1 MKVCHMSLNFGREQL
16 SIPGPSVMPERVMA
30 AMHRPSPNI
39 YEGELI
45 ELTHSLFPDLK
56 TVAQTKHSAAI
67 YIANGHGAWEAAIS
81 NTCSKGD
88 TILVLVTGRFGE
100 GWGEMATEMGV
111 QTKILNFGNETDA
124 DPDAVTQALK
134 DDTDHK
140 IKAVFTVQTDTASSV
155 QNDIPALRKAID
167 AANHPALFFVDCIA
181 SLGCDR
187 FEMDAWGV
195 DVMVTGCQK
204 GLMTPAG
211 MSLVFFNDKAEA
223 AHATAGL
230 KTPYWD
236 WHPRANPDVY
246 YQHFCG
252 TAPTHHLYGL
262 REALNILVH
271 EEGIKAAWARHLT
284 MSRAVWA
291 AVEAWGCLELNIK
304 DPAKRSQA
312 VTTVLSKNDECGQL
326 RDWCEHQAGLTL
338 GIGLGLAEP
347 GKSSWNNVMRIGHMG
362 HLNPVML
369 LGALGT
375 IDAGLKALKI
385 PHGSGAL
392 DAASAEIAK
401 HFL

>member
-1 MKVCHMSLNFGREQL
+1 MSLNFGREQL
-16 SIPGPSVMPERVMA
+16 SIPGPSVMPDRVLA

-39 YEGELI
+39 YEGDLI
-45 ELTHSLFPDLK
+45 KLTHSLFPDLK

-81 NTCSKGD
+81 NTCSRGD
-88 TILVLVTGRFGE
+88 TILVLVTGRFGA
-100 GWGEMATEMGV
+100 GWAEMASELGV
-111 QTKILNFGNETDA
+111 QTRILNFGMDVDA
-124 DPDAVTQALK
+124 DPAVVTQALK
-134 DDTDHK
+134 EDVDHV

-155 QNDIPALRKAID
+155 KNDINALRKAID
-167 AANHPALFFVDCIA
+167 EAKHPALFFVDCIA
-181 SLGCDR
+181 SLGCDK

-211 MSLVFFNDKAEA
+211 MSFVFFNDKS
-223 AHATAGL
+223 HVRHRIPNL

-236 WHPRANPDVY
+236 WEPRANPEVF

-271 EEGIKAAWARHLT
+271 EEGIEAAWARHMT

-291 AVEAWGCLELNIK
+291 AVEAWGCLAMNIK
-304 DPAKRSQA
+304 EPSKRSQA
-312 VTTVLSKNDECGQL
+312 VTTVLSKNDECGRL
-326 RDWCEHQAGLTL
+326 RHWCEHKAGLTL

-347 GKSSWNNVMRIGHMG
+347 GQKSWDNVMRIGHMG
-362 HLNPVML
+362 HMNPVML
-369 LGALGT
+369 MGALGT
-375 IDAGLKALKI
+375 IDAGLKAMRI
-385 PHGSGAL
+385 PHGPDAL
-392 DAASAEIAK
+392 NAASSEIAK
-401 HFL
+401 HFF

>member
-1 MKVCHMSLNFGREQL
+1 MSLNFGREQL
-16 SIPGPSVMPERVMA
+16 SIPGPSVMPDRVLA

-39 YEGELI
+39 YEGDLI
-45 ELTHSLFPDLK
+45 KLTHSLFPDLK

-81 NTCSKGD
+81 NTCSRGD
-88 TILVLVTGRFGE
+88 TILVLVTGRFGA
-100 GWGEMATEMGV
+100 GWAEMASELGV
-111 QTKILNFGNETDA
+111 QTRILNFGMDADA
-124 DPDAVTQALK
+124 DPAVVTQTLK
-134 DDTDHK
+134 EDVDHV

-155 QNDIPALRKAID
+155 KNDIKALRKAID
-167 AANHPALFFVDCIA
+167 EANHPALFFVDCIA
-181 SLGCDR
+181 SLGCDK

-211 MSLVFFNDKAEA
+211 MSFVFFNDKSHVTHQRAN
-223 AHATAGL
+223 L

-236 WHPRANPDVY
+236 WEPRANPEAF

-271 EEGIKAAWARHLT
+271 EEGIEAAWARHMT

-291 AVEAWGCLELNIK
+291 AIEAWGCLVVNIK
-304 DPAKRSQA
+304 EPSKRSQA
-312 VTTVLSKNDECGQL
+312 VTTVLSKNDECGRL
-326 RDWCEHQAGLTL
+326 RHWCEHKAGLTL

-347 GKSSWNNVMRIGHMG
+347 GQKSWDNVMRIGHMG
-362 HLNPVML
+362 HMNPVML
-369 LGALGT
+369 MGALGT
-375 IDAGLKALKI
+375 IDAGLKAMRI
-385 PHGSGAL
+385 PHGPDAL
-392 DAASAEIAK
+392 NAASSEIAK
-401 HFL
+401 HFF

>member
-1 MKVCHMSLNFGREQL
+1 MSLNFGREQL
-16 SIPGPSVMPERVMA
+16 SIPGPSVMPDRVLA

-39 YEGELI
+39 YEGDLI
-45 ELTHSLFPDLK
+45 KLTHSLFPDLK

-81 NTCSKGD
+81 NTCSRGD
-88 TILVLVTGRFGE
+88 TILVLVTGRFGA
-100 GWGEMATEMGV
+100 GWAEMASELGV
-111 QTKILNFGNETDA
+111 QTRILDFGMDADA
-124 DPDAVTQALK
+124 DPAVVTQTLK
-134 DDTDHK
+134 EDVDHV

-155 QNDIPALRKAID
+155 KNDIKALRKAID
-167 AANHPALFFVDCIA
+167 EANHPALFFVDCIA
-181 SLGCDR
+181 SLGCDK

-211 MSLVFFNDKAEA
+211 MSFVFFNDKSHLMHRRAN
-223 AHATAGL
+223 L

-236 WHPRANPDVY
+236 WEPRANPEVF

-271 EEGIKAAWARHLT
+271 EEGIEAAWARHMT

-291 AVEAWGCLELNIK
+291 AVEAWGCLAVNIK
-304 DPAKRSQA
+304 EPSKRSQA
-312 VTTVLSKNDECGQL
+312 VTTVLSKNDECGRL
-326 RDWCEHQAGLTL
+326 RHWCEHKAGLTL

-347 GKSSWNNVMRIGHMG
+347 GQKSWDNVMRIGHMG
-362 HLNPVML
+362 HMNPVML
-369 LGALGT
+369 MGALGT
-375 IDAGLKALKI
+375 IDAGLKAMRI
-385 PHGSGAL
+385 PHGPDAL
-392 DAASAEIAK
+392 NAASSEIAK
-401 HFL
+401 HFF

>member
-1 MKVCHMSLNFGREQL
+1 MSLNFGREQL
-16 SIPGPSVMPERVMA
+16 SIPGPSVMPDRVLA

-39 YEGELI
+39 YEGDLI
-45 ELTHSLFPDLK
+45 KLTHSLFPDLK

-81 NTCSKGD
+81 NTCSRGD
-88 TILVLVTGRFGE
+88 TILVLVTGRFGA
-100 GWGEMATEMGV
+100 GWAEMASELGV
-111 QTKILNFGNETDA
+111 QTRILDFGMDADA
-124 DPDAVTQALK
+124 DPAVATQTLK
-134 DDTDHK
+134 EDVDHV

-155 QNDIPALRKAID
+155 KNDLKALRKAID
-167 AANHPALFFVDCIA
+167 EANHPALFFVDCIA
-181 SLGCDR
+181 SLGCDK

-211 MSLVFFNDKAEA
+211 MSFVFFNDKSHVMHQRAN
-223 AHATAGL
+223 L

-236 WHPRANPDVY
+236 WEPRANPEVF

-271 EEGIKAAWARHLT
+271 EEGIEAAWARHMT

-291 AVEAWGCLELNIK
+291 AVEAWGCLAMNIK
-304 DPAKRSQA
+304 EPSKRSQA
-312 VTTVLSKNDECGQL
+312 VTTVLSKNDECGRL
-326 RDWCEHQAGLTL
+326 RHWCEHKAGLTL

-347 GKSSWNNVMRIGHMG
+347 GQKSWDNVMRIGHMG
-362 HLNPVML
+362 HMNPVML
-369 LGALGT
+369 MGALGT
-375 IDAGLKALKI
+375 IDAGLKAMRI
-385 PHGSGAL
+385 PHGPDAL
-392 DAASAEIAK
+392 NAASSEIAK
-401 HFL
+401 HFF

>member
-1 MKVCHMSLNFGREQL
+1 MSLNFGREQL
-16 SIPGPSVMPERVMA
+16 SIPGPSVMPDRVLA

-39 YEGELI
+39 YEGDLI
-45 ELTHSLFPDLK
+45 KLTHSLFPDLK

-81 NTCSKGD
+81 NTCSRGD
-88 TILVLVTGRFGE
+88 TILVLVTGRFGA
-100 GWGEMATEMGV
+100 GWAEMASELGV
-111 QTKILNFGNETDA
+111 QTRILDFGMDA
-124 DPDAVTQALK
+124 DAESAVVTQTLK
-134 DDTDHK
+134 EDVDHV

-155 QNDIPALRKAID
+155 KNDIKALRKAID
-167 AANHPALFFVDCIA
+167 EANHPALFFVDCIA
-181 SLGCDR
+181 SLGCDK

-211 MSLVFFNDKAEA
+211 MSFVFFNDKSHVIHQRAN
-223 AHATAGL
+223 L

-236 WHPRANPDVY
+236 WEPRANPEVF

-271 EEGIKAAWARHLT
+271 EEGIEAAWARHMT

-291 AVEAWGCLELNIK
+291 AVEAWGCLAVNIK
-304 DPAKRSQA
+304 EPSKRSQA
-312 VTTVLSKNDECGQL
+312 VTTVLSKNDECGRL
-326 RDWCEHQAGLTL
+326 RHWCEHKAGLTL

-347 GKSSWNNVMRIGHMG
+347 GQKSWDNVMRIGHMG
-362 HLNPVML
+362 HMNPVML
-369 LGALGT
+369 MGALGT
-375 IDAGLKALKI
+375 IDAGLKAMRI
-385 PHGSGAL
+385 PHGPDAL
-392 DAASAEIAK
+392 NAASSEIAK
-401 HFL
+401 HFF

>member
-1 MKVCHMSLNFGREQL
+1 MSLNFGREQL
-16 SIPGPSVMPERVMA
+16 SIPGPSVMPDRVLA

-39 YEGELI
+39 YEGDLI
-45 ELTHSLFPDLK
+45 KLTHSLFPDLK

-81 NTCSKGD
+81 NTCSRGD
-88 TILVLVTGRFGE
+88 TILVLVTGRFGA
-100 GWGEMATEMGV
+100 GWAEMASELGV
-111 QTKILNFGNETDA
+111 QTRILDFGMDADA
-124 DPDAVTQALK
+124 DPAVVTQTLK
-134 DDTDHK
+134 EDVDHV

-155 QNDIPALRKAID
+155 KNDIKALRKAID
-167 AANHPALFFVDCIA
+167 EANHPALFFVDCIA
-181 SLGCDR
+181 SLGCDK

-211 MSLVFFNDKAEA
+211 MSFVFFNDKSHVIHQRAN
-223 AHATAGL
+223 L

-236 WHPRANPDVY
+236 WEPRANPEVF

-271 EEGIKAAWARHLT
+271 EEGIEAAWVRHMT

-291 AVEAWGCLELNIK
+291 AVEAWGCLAVNIK
-304 DPAKRSQA
+304 EPSKRSQA
-312 VTTVLSKNDECGQL
+312 VTTVLSKNDECGRL
-326 RDWCEHQAGLTL
+326 RHWCEHKAGLTL

-347 GKSSWNNVMRIGHMG
+347 GQKSWDNVMRIGHMG
-362 HLNPVML
+362 HMNPVML
-369 LGALGT
+369 MGALGT
-375 IDAGLKALKI
+375 IDAGLKAMRI
-385 PHGSGAL
+385 PHGPDAL
-392 DAASAEIAK
+392 NAASSEIAK
-401 HFL
+401 HFF

>member
-1 MKVCHMSLNFGREQL
+1 MSLNFGREQL
-16 SIPGPSVMPERVMA
+16 SIPGPSVMPDRVLA

-39 YEGELI
+39 YEGDLI
-45 ELTHSLFPDLK
+45 DLTASLFPDLK
-56 TVAQTKHSAAI
+56 TVAQTKHFATI
-67 YIANGHGAWEAAIS
+67 YISNGHGAWEAAIS

-88 TILVLVTGRFGE
+88 TILVLVTGRFGQ
-100 GWGEMATEMGV
+100 GWADMATQLGV
-111 QTKILNFGNETDA
+111 NTKILDFGDSADA
-124 DPDAVTQALK
+124 DPAAVTKALQ
-134 DDTDHK
+134 DDTDHT

-155 QNDIPALRKAID
+155 QNDIPALRAAID

-211 MSLVFFNDKAEA
+211 MSFVFFNDKADA
-223 AHATAGL
+223 AHKNAGL

-236 WHPRANPDVY
+236 WHPRANPEAY

-271 EEGIKAAWARHLT
+271 EEGIEAAWARHQT

-291 AVEAWGCLELNIK
+291 AVETWGCLELNIK

-312 VTTVLSKNDECGQL
+312 VTTVLSKNDECGKL

-338 GIGLGLAEP
+338 GIGLGLAVQGE
-347 GKSSWNNVMRIGHMG
+347 KSWNNVMRIGHMG

-369 LGALGT
+369 MGALGT
-375 IDAGLKALKI
+375 IDAGLKAMKI

-401 HFL
+401 HFTES

>member
-1 MKVCHMSLNFGREQL
+1 MSLNFGREQL
-16 SIPGPSVMPERVMA
+16 SIPGPSVMPDRVLA

-39 YEGELI
+39 YEGDLI
-45 ELTHSLFPDLK
+45 KLTHSLFPDLK

-81 NTCSKGD
+81 NTCSRGD
-88 TILVLVTGRFGE
+88 TILVLVTGRFGA
-100 GWGEMATEMGV
+100 GWAEMASELGV
-111 QTKILNFGNETDA
+111 QTRILDFGMDADA
-124 DPDAVTQALK
+124 DPAVVTQTLK
-134 DDTDHK
+134 EDVDHV

-155 QNDIPALRKAID
+155 KNDIKALRKAID
-167 AANHPALFFVDCIA
+167 EANHPALFFVDCIA
-181 SLGCDR
+181 SLGCDK

-211 MSLVFFNDKAEA
+211 MSFVFFNDKSHVMHQRAN
-223 AHATAGL
+223 L

-236 WHPRANPDVY
+236 WEPRANPEVF

-271 EEGIKAAWARHLT
+271 EEGIEAAWMRHMT

-291 AVEAWGCLELNIK
+291 AVEAWGCLAVNIK
-304 DPAKRSQA
+304 EPSKRSQA
-312 VTTVLSKNDECGQL
+312 VTTVLSKNDECGRL
-326 RDWCEHQAGLTL
+326 RHWCEHKAGLTL

-347 GKSSWNNVMRIGHMG
+347 GQKSWDNVMRIGHMG
-362 HLNPVML
+362 HMNPVML
-369 LGALGT
+369 MGALGT
-375 IDAGLKALKI
+375 IDAGLKAMRI
-385 PHGSGAL
+385 PHGPDAL
-392 DAASAEIAK
+392 NAASSEIAK
-401 HFL
+401 HFF

>member
-1 MKVCHMSLNFGREQL
+1 MSLNFGREQL
-16 SIPGPSVMPERVMA
+16 SIPGPSVMPDRVLA

-39 YEGELI
+39 YEGDLI
-45 ELTHSLFPDLK
+45 KLTHSLFPDLK

-81 NTCSKGD
+81 NTCSRGD
-88 TILVLVTGRFGE
+88 TILVLVTGRFGA
-100 GWGEMATEMGV
+100 GWAEMASELGV
-111 QTKILNFGNETDA
+111 QTRILDFGMDADA
-124 DPDAVTQALK
+124 DPAVVTQTLK
-134 DDTDHK
+134 EDVDHV

-155 QNDIPALRKAID
+155 KNDIKALRKAID
-167 AANHPALFFVDCIA
+167 EANHPALFFVDCIA
-181 SLGCDR
+181 SLGCDK

-211 MSLVFFNDKAEA
+211 MSFVFFNDKSQVMHRRAN
-223 AHATAGL
+223 L

-236 WHPRANPDVY
+236 WEPRANPEVY

-271 EEGIKAAWARHLT
+271 EEGIEAAWARHMT

-291 AVEAWGCLELNIK
+291 AVEAWGCLAVNIK
-304 DPAKRSQA
+304 EPSKRSQA
-312 VTTVLSKNDECGQL
+312 VTTVLSKNDECGRL
-326 RDWCEHQAGLTL
+326 RHWCEHKAGLTL

-347 GKSSWNNVMRIGHMG
+347 GQKSWDNVMRIGHMG
-362 HLNPVML
+362 HMNPVML
-369 LGALGT
+369 MGALGT
-375 IDAGLKALKI
+375 IDAGLKAMRI
-385 PHGSGAL
+385 PHGPDAL
-392 DAASAEIAK
+392 NAASSEIAK
-401 HFL
+401 HFF

>member
-1 MKVCHMSLNFGREQL
+1 MSLNFGREQL
-16 SIPGPSVMPERVMA
+16 SIPGPSVMPDRVLA

-39 YEGELI
+39 YEGDLI
-45 ELTHSLFPDLK
+45 KLTHSLFPDLK

-81 NTCSKGD
+81 NTCSRGD
-88 TILVLVTGRFGE
+88 TILVLVTGRFGA
-100 GWGEMATEMGV
+100 GWAEMASELGV
-111 QTKILNFGNETDA
+111 QTRILDFGMDADA
-124 DPDAVTQALK
+124 DPAVVTQTLK
-134 DDTDHK
+134 EDVDHV

-155 QNDIPALRKAID
+155 KNDIKALRKAID
-167 AANHPALFFVDCIA
+167 EANHPALFFVDCIA
-181 SLGCDR
+181 SLGCDK

-211 MSLVFFNDKAEA
+211 MSFVFFNDKSHVMHQRAN
-223 AHATAGL
+223 L

-236 WHPRANPDVY
+236 WEPRANPEVF

-271 EEGIKAAWARHLT
+271 EEGIEAAWVRHMT

-291 AVEAWGCLELNIK
+291 AVEAWGCLAVNIK
-304 DPAKRSQA
+304 EPSKRSQA
-312 VTTVLSKNDECGQL
+312 VTTVLSKNDECGRL
-326 RDWCEHQAGLTL
+326 RHWCEHKAGLTL

-347 GKSSWNNVMRIGHMG
+347 GQKSWDNVMRIGHMG
-362 HLNPVML
+362 HMNPVML
-369 LGALGT
+369 MGALGT
-375 IDAGLKALKI
+375 IDAGLKAMRI
-385 PHGSGAL
+385 PHGPDAL
-392 DAASAEIAK
+392 NAASSEIAK
-401 HFL
+401 HFF

>member
-1 MKVCHMSLNFGREQL
+1 MSLNFGREQL
-16 SIPGPSVMPERVMA
+16 SIPGPSVMPDRVLA

-39 YEGELI
+39 YEGDLI
-45 ELTHSLFPDLK
+45 KLTHSLFPDLK

-81 NTCSKGD
+81 NTCSRGD
-88 TILVLVTGRFGE
+88 TILVLVTGRFGA
-100 GWGEMATEMGV
+100 GWAEMASELGV
-111 QTKILNFGNETDA
+111 QTRILDFGMDADA
-124 DPDAVTQALK
+124 DPAVVTQTLK
-134 DDTDHK
+134 EDVDHV

-155 QNDIPALRKAID
+155 KNDIKALRKAID
-167 AANHPALFFVDCIA
+167 EANHPALFFVDCIA
-181 SLGCDR
+181 SLGCDQ

-211 MSLVFFNDKAEA
+211 MSFVFFNDKSHVMHQRAN
-223 AHATAGL
+223 L

-236 WHPRANPDVY
+236 WDPRANPEVY

-271 EEGIKAAWARHLT
+271 EEGIEAAWARHMT

-291 AVEAWGCLELNIK
+291 AVEAWGCLAMNIK
-304 DPAKRSQA
+304 EPSKRSQA
-312 VTTVLSKNDECGQL
+312 VTTVLSKNDECGRL
-326 RDWCEHQAGLTL
+326 RHWCEHKAGLTL

-347 GKSSWNNVMRIGHMG
+347 GQKSWDNVMRIGHMG
-362 HLNPVML
+362 HMNPVML
-369 LGALGT
+369 MGALGT
-375 IDAGLKALKI
+375 IDAGLKAMRI
-385 PHGSGAL
+385 PHGPDAL
-392 DAASAEIAK
+392 NAASSEIAK
-401 HFL
+401 HFF

>member
-1 MKVCHMSLNFGREQL
+1 MSLNFGREQL
-16 SIPGPSVMPERVMA
+16 SIPGPSVMPDRVLA

-39 YEGELI
+39 YEGDLI
-45 ELTHSLFPDLK
+45 KLTHSLFPDLK

-81 NTCSKGD
+81 NTCSRGD
-88 TILVLVTGRFGE
+88 TILVLVTGRFGA
-100 GWGEMATEMGV
+100 GWAEMASELGV
-111 QTKILNFGNETDA
+111 QTRILDFGMDADA
-124 DPDAVTQALK
+124 DPAVVTQTLK
-134 DDTDHK
+134 EDVDHV

-155 QNDIPALRKAID
+155 KNDIKALRKAID
-167 AANHPALFFVDCIA
+167 EANHPALFFVDCIA
-181 SLGCDR
+181 SLGCDK

-211 MSLVFFNDKAEA
+211 MSFVFFNDKSHVMHQRAN
-223 AHATAGL
+223 L

-236 WHPRANPDVY
+236 WDPRANPEVY

-271 EEGIKAAWARHLT
+271 EEGIEAAWARHMT

-291 AVEAWGCLELNIK
+291 AVEAWGCLAMNIK
-304 DPAKRSQA
+304 EPSKRSQA
-312 VTTVLSKNDECGQL
+312 VTTVLSKNDECGRL
-326 RDWCEHQAGLTL
+326 RHWCEHKAGLTL

-347 GKSSWNNVMRIGHMG
+347 GQKSWDNVMRIGHMG
-362 HLNPVML
+362 HMNPVML
-369 LGALGT
+369 MGALGT
-375 IDAGLKALKI
+375 IDAGLKAMRI
-385 PHGSGAL
+385 PHGPDAL
-392 DAASAEIAK
+392 NAASSEIAK
-401 HFL
+401 HFF

>member
-1 MKVCHMSLNFGREQL
+1 MSLNFGREQL
-16 SIPGPSVMPERVMA
+16 SIPGPSVMPDRVLA

-39 YEGELI
+39 YEGDLI
-45 ELTHSLFPDLK
+45 KLTHSLFPDLK

-81 NTCSKGD
+81 NTCSRGD
-88 TILVLVTGRFGE
+88 TILVLVTGRFGA
-100 GWGEMATEMGV
+100 GWAEMASELGV
-111 QTKILNFGNETDA
+111 QTRILDFGMDADA
-124 DPDAVTQALK
+124 DPAVATQTLK
-134 DDTDHK
+134 EDVDHV

-155 QNDIPALRKAID
+155 KNDLKALRKAID
-167 AANHPALFFVDCIA
+167 EANHPALFFVDCIA
-181 SLGCDR
+181 SLGCDK

-211 MSLVFFNDKAEA
+211 MSFVFFNDKSHVMHRRAN
-223 AHATAGL
+223 L

-236 WHPRANPDVY
+236 WEPRANPEVF

-271 EEGIKAAWARHLT
+271 EEGIEAAWVRHMT

-291 AVEAWGCLELNIK
+291 AVEAWGCLAVNIK
-304 DPAKRSQA
+304 EPSKRSQA
-312 VTTVLSKNDECGQL
+312 VTTVLSKNDECGRL
-326 RDWCEHQAGLTL
+326 RHWCEHKAGLTL

-347 GKSSWNNVMRIGHMG
+347 GQKSWDNVMRIGHMG
-362 HLNPVML
+362 HMNPVML
-369 LGALGT
+369 MGALGT
-375 IDAGLKALKI
+375 IDAGLKAMRI
-385 PHGSGAL
+385 PHGPDAL
-392 DAASAEIAK
+392 NAASSEIAK
-401 HFL
+401 HFF

>member
-1 MKVCHMSLNFGREQL
+1 MSLNFGREQL
-16 SIPGPSVMPERVMA
+16 SIPGPSVMPDRVLA

-39 YEGELI
+39 YEGDLI
-45 ELTHSLFPDLK
+45 KLTHSLFPDLK

-81 NTCSKGD
+81 NTCSRGD
-88 TILVLVTGRFGE
+88 TILVLVTGRFGA
-100 GWGEMATEMGV
+100 GWAEMASELGV
-111 QTKILNFGNETDA
+111 QTRILDFGMDADA
-124 DPDAVTQALK
+124 DPAVVTQTLK
-134 DDTDHK
+134 EDVDHV

-155 QNDIPALRKAID
+155 KNDIKALRKAID
-167 AANHPALFFVDCIA
+167 EANHPALFFVDCIA
-181 SLGCDR
+181 SLGCDQ

-211 MSLVFFNDKAEA
+211 MSFVFFNDKSHVMHQRAN
-223 AHATAGL
+223 L

-236 WHPRANPDVY
+236 WEPRANPEVF

-271 EEGIKAAWARHLT
+271 EEGIEAAWARHTT

-291 AVEAWGCLELNIK
+291 AVEAWGCLAVNIK
-304 DPAKRSQA
+304 EPSKRSQA
-312 VTTVLSKNDECGQL
+312 VTTVLSKNDECGRL
-326 RDWCEHQAGLTL
+326 RHWCEHKAGLTL

-347 GKSSWNNVMRIGHMG
+347 GQKSWDNVMRIGHMG
-362 HLNPVML
+362 HMNPVML
-369 LGALGT
+369 MGALGT
-375 IDAGLKALKI
+375 IDAGLKAMRI
-385 PHGSGAL
+385 PHGPDAL
-392 DAASAEIAK
+392 NAASSEIAK
-401 HFL
+401 HFF

>member
-1 MKVCHMSLNFGREQL
+1 MSLNFGREQL
-16 SIPGPSVMPERVMA
+16 SIPGPSVMPDRVLA

-39 YEGELI
+39 YEGDLI
-45 ELTHSLFPDLK
+45 KLTHSLFPDLK

-81 NTCSKGD
+81 NTCSRGD
-88 TILVLVTGRFGE
+88 TILVLVTGRFGA
-100 GWGEMATEMGV
+100 GWAEMASELGV
-111 QTKILNFGNETDA
+111 QIRILDFGMDADA
-124 DPDAVTQALK
+124 DPAVVTQTLK
-134 DDTDHK
+134 EDVDHV

-155 QNDIPALRKAID
+155 KNDIKALRKAVD
-167 AANHPALFFVDCIA
+167 EANHPALFFVDCIA
-181 SLGCDR
+181 SLGCDK

-211 MSLVFFNDKAEA
+211 MSFVFFNDKSQVMHRRAN
-223 AHATAGL
+223 L

-236 WHPRANPDVY
+236 WEPRANPEVY

-271 EEGIKAAWARHLT
+271 EEGIEAAWARHMT

-291 AVEAWGCLELNIK
+291 AVEAWGCLAVNIK
-304 DPAKRSQA
+304 EPSKRSQA
-312 VTTVLSKNDECGQL
+312 VTTVLSKNDECGRL
-326 RDWCEHQAGLTL
+326 RHWCEHKAGLTL

-347 GKSSWNNVMRIGHMG
+347 GQKSWDNVMRIGHMG
-362 HLNPVML
+362 HMNPVML
-369 LGALGT
+369 MGALGT
-375 IDAGLKALKI
+375 IDAGLKAMRI
-385 PHGSGAL
+385 PHGPDAL
-392 DAASAEIAK
+392 NAASSEIAK
-401 HFL
+401 HFF

>member
-1 MKVCHMSLNFGREQL
+1 MSLNFGREQL
-16 SIPGPSVMPERVMA
+16 SIPGPSVMPDRVLA

-45 ELTHSLFPDLK
+45 DLTASLFPDLK
-56 TVAQTKHSAAI
+56 TVAQTKHFATI
-67 YIANGHGAWEAAIS
+67 YISNGHGAWEAAIS

-88 TILVLVTGRFGE
+88 TILVLVTGRFGQ
-100 GWGEMATEMGV
+100 GWADMATQLGV
-111 QTKILNFGNETDA
+111 TTKILDFGDSADA
-124 DPDAVTQALK
+124 DPAAVTKALE
-134 DDTDHK
+134 DDTDHT

-155 QNDIPALRKAID
+155 QNDIPALRGAID

-187 FEMDAWGV
+187 FEIDAWGV

-211 MSLVFFNDKAEA
+211 MSFVFFNDKADVA
-223 AHATAGL
+223 YQNADL

-236 WHPRANPDVY
+236 WHPRANPEAY

-262 REALNILVH
+262 REALNILVL
-271 EEGIKAAWARHLT
+271 EEGIEAAWARHQT

-291 AVEAWGCLELNIK
+291 AVETWGCLELNIK

-312 VTTVLSKNDECGQL
+312 VTTVLSKNDECGKL
-326 RDWCEHQAGLTL
+326 RHWCEHQAGLTL
-338 GIGLGLAEP
+338 GIGLGLAVQGE
-347 GKSSWNNVMRIGHMG
+347 KSWNNVMRIGHMG

-369 LGALGT
+369 MGALGT
-375 IDAGLKALKI
+375 IDAGLKAMKI

-401 HFL
+401 HFTES

>member
-1 MKVCHMSLNFGREQL
+1 MSLNSGREQL
-16 SIPGPSVMPERVMA
+16 SIPGPSVMPDRVLA

-39 YEGELI
+39 YEGDLI
-45 ELTHSLFPDLK
+45 KLTHSLFPDLK

-81 NTCSKGD
+81 NTCSRGD
-88 TILVLVTGRFGE
+88 TILVLVTGRFGA
-100 GWGEMATEMGV
+100 GWAEMASELGV
-111 QTKILNFGNETDA
+111 QTRILDFGMDADA
-124 DPDAVTQALK
+124 DPAVVTQTLK
-134 DDTDHK
+134 EDIDHV

-155 QNDIPALRKAID
+155 KNDIKALRKAID
-167 AANHPALFFVDCIA
+167 EANHPALFFVDCIA
-181 SLGCDR
+181 SLGCDK

-211 MSLVFFNDKAEA
+211 MSFVFFNDKSHVTHQRAN
-223 AHATAGL
+223 L

-236 WHPRANPDVY
+236 WEPRANPEVF

-271 EEGIKAAWARHLT
+271 EEGIEAAWVRHMT

-291 AVEAWGCLELNIK
+291 AVEAWGCLAVNIK
-304 DPAKRSQA
+304 EPSKRSQA
-312 VTTVLSKNDECGQL
+312 VTTVLSKNDECGRL
-326 RDWCEHQAGLTL
+326 RHWCEHKAGLTL

-347 GKSSWNNVMRIGHMG
+347 GQKSWDNVMRIGHMG
-362 HLNPVML
+362 HMNPVML
-369 LGALGT
+369 MGALGT
-375 IDAGLKALKI
+375 IDAGLKAMRI
-385 PHGSGAL
+385 PHGPDAL
-392 DAASAEIAK
+392 NAASSEIAK
-401 HFL
+401 HFF

>member
-1 MKVCHMSLNFGREQL
+1 MSLNFGREQL
-16 SIPGPSVMPERVMA
+16 SIPGPSVMPDRVLA

-39 YEGELI
+39 YEGDLI
-45 ELTHSLFPDLK
+45 KLTHSLFPDLK

-81 NTCSKGD
+81 NTCSRGD
-88 TILVLVTGRFGE
+88 TILVLVTGRFGA
-100 GWGEMATEMGV
+100 GWAEMASELGV
-111 QTKILNFGNETDA
+111 QTRILDFGMDADA
-124 DPDAVTQALK
+124 DPAVVTQTLK
-134 DDTDHK
+134 EDVDHV

-155 QNDIPALRKAID
+155 KNDIKALRKAID
-167 AANHPALFFVDCIA
+167 EANHPALFFVDCIA
-181 SLGCDR
+181 SLGCDK

-211 MSLVFFNDKAEA
+211 MSFVFFNDKSHVIHQRAN
-223 AHATAGL
+223 L

-236 WHPRANPDVY
+236 WEPRANPEVF

-271 EEGIKAAWARHLT
+271 EEGIEAAWVRHMT

-291 AVEAWGCLELNIK
+291 AVEAWGCLAVNIK
-304 DPAKRSQA
+304 EPSKRSQA
-312 VTTVLSKNDECGQL
+312 VTTVLSKNDECGRL
-326 RDWCEHQAGLTL
+326 RHWCEHKAGLTL

-347 GKSSWNNVMRIGHMG
+347 GQKSWDNVMRIGHMG
-362 HLNPVML
+362 HMNPVML
-369 LGALGT
+369 MGALGT
-375 IDAGLKALKI
+375 IDAGLKAMRI
-385 PHGSGAL
+385 PHGPYAL
-392 DAASAEIAK
+392 NAASSEIAK
-401 HFL
+401 HFF

>member
-1 MKVCHMSLNFGREQL
+1 MSLNFGRVQL
-16 SIPGPSVMPERVMA
+16 SIPGPSVMPDRVLA

-39 YEGELI
+39 YEGDLI
-45 ELTHSLFPDLK
+45 KLTHSLFPDLK

-81 NTCSKGD
+81 NTCSRGD
-88 TILVLVTGRFGE
+88 TILVLVTGRFGA
-100 GWGEMATEMGV
+100 GWAEMASELGV
-111 QTKILNFGNETDA
+111 QTRILDFGMDADA
-124 DPDAVTQALK
+124 DPAVVTQTLK
-134 DDTDHK
+134 EDVDHV

-155 QNDIPALRKAID
+155 KNDIKALRKAID
-167 AANHPALFFVDCIA
+167 EANHPALFFVDCIA
-181 SLGCDR
+181 SLGCDK

-211 MSLVFFNDKAEA
+211 MSFVFFNDKSHVTHQRAN
-223 AHATAGL
+223 L

-236 WHPRANPDVY
+236 WEPRANPEVF

-271 EEGIKAAWARHLT
+271 EEGIEAAWARHMT

-291 AVEAWGCLELNIK
+291 AVEAWGCLAVHIK
-304 DPAKRSQA
+304 EPSKRSQA
-312 VTTVLSKNDECGQL
+312 VTTVLSKNDECGRL
-326 RDWCEHQAGLTL
+326 RHWCEHKAGLTL

-347 GKSSWNNVMRIGHMG
+347 GQESWDNVMRIGHMG
-362 HLNPVML
+362 HMNPVML
-369 LGALGT
+369 MGALGT
-375 IDAGLKALKI
+375 IDAGLKAMRI
-385 PHGSGAL
+385 PHGPDAL
-392 DAASAEIAK
+392 NAASSEIAK
-401 HFL
+401 HFF

>member
-1 MKVCHMSLNFGREQL
+1 MSLNFGREQL
-16 SIPGPSVMPERVMA
+16 SIPGPSVMPDRVLA

-39 YEGELI
+39 YEGDLI
-45 ELTHSLFPDLK
+45 KLTHSLFPDLK

-81 NTCSKGD
+81 NTCSRGD
-88 TILVLVTGRFGE
+88 TILVLVTGRFGA
-100 GWGEMATEMGV
+100 GWAEMASELGV
-111 QTKILNFGNETDA
+111 QTRILDFGMDADA
-124 DPDAVTQALK
+124 DPAVVTQTLK
-134 DDTDHK
+134 EDVDHV

-155 QNDIPALRKAID
+155 KNDIKALRKAID
-167 AANHPALFFVDCIA
+167 EANHPALFFVDCIA
-181 SLGCDR
+181 SLGCDK

-211 MSLVFFNDKAEA
+211 MSFVFFNDKSHVMHQRAN
-223 AHATAGL
+223 L

-236 WHPRANPDVY
+236 WEPRANPEVF

-271 EEGIKAAWARHLT
+271 EEGIEAAWVRHMT

-291 AVEAWGCLELNIK
+291 ALEAWGCLAVNIK
-304 DPAKRSQA
+304 EPSKRSQA
-312 VTTVLSKNDECGQL
+312 VTTVLSKNDECGRL
-326 RDWCEHQAGLTL
+326 RHWCEHKAGLTL

-347 GKSSWNNVMRIGHMG
+347 GQKSWDNVMRIGHMG
-362 HLNPVML
+362 HMNPVML
-369 LGALGT
+369 MGALGT
-375 IDAGLKALKI
+375 IDAGLKAMRI
-385 PHGSGAL
+385 PHGPDAL
-392 DAASAEIAK
+392 NAASSEIAK
-401 HFL
+401 HFF

>member
-1 MKVCHMSLNFGREQL
+1 MSLNFGREQL
-16 SIPGPSVMPERVMA
+16 SIPGPSVMPDRVLA

-39 YEGELI
+39 YEGDLI
-45 ELTHSLFPDLK
+45 KLTHSLFPDLK

-81 NTCSKGD
+81 NTCSRGD
-88 TILVLVTGRFGE
+88 TILVLVTGRFGA
-100 GWGEMATEMGV
+100 GWAEMASELGV
-111 QTKILNFGNETDA
+111 QTRILDFGMDADA
-124 DPDAVTQALK
+124 DPAVVTQTLK
-134 DDTDHK
+134 EDVDHV

-155 QNDIPALRKAID
+155 KNDIKALRKAID
-167 AANHPALFFVDCIA
+167 EANHPALFFVDCIA
-181 SLGCDR
+181 SLGCDK

-211 MSLVFFNDKAEA
+211 MSFVFFNDKSRMMHLRAN
-223 AHATAGL
+223 L

-236 WHPRANPDVY
+236 WEPRANPEVF

-271 EEGIKAAWARHLT
+271 EEGIEAAWMRHMT

-291 AVEAWGCLELNIK
+291 AVEAWGCLAVNIK
-304 DPAKRSQA
+304 EPSKRSQA
-312 VTTVLSKNDECGQL
+312 VTTVLSKNDECGRL
-326 RDWCEHQAGLTL
+326 RHWCEHKAGLTL

-347 GKSSWNNVMRIGHMG
+347 GQKSWDNVMRIGHMG
-362 HLNPVML
+362 HMNPVML
-369 LGALGT
+369 MGALGT
-375 IDAGLKALKI
+375 IDAGLKAMRI
-385 PHGSGAL
+385 PHGPDAL
-392 DAASAEIAK
+392 NAASSEIAK
-401 HFL
+401 HFF

>member
-1 MKVCHMSLNFGREQL
+1 
-16 SIPGPSVMPERVMA
+16 MPDRVMA

-45 ELTHSLFPDLK
+45 DLTHSLFPDLK
-56 TVAQTKHSAAI
+56 KVAKTNYHAAI

-81 NTCSKGD
+81 NTCSRGD
-88 TILVLVTGRFGE
+88 TILVLVTGRFGA
-100 GWGEMATEMGV
+100 GWAEMAAEMGV
-111 QTKILNFGNETDA
+111 QTEILDFGMAADA
-124 DPDAVTQALK
+124 DPTVLAQALK
-134 DDTDHK
+134 EDTSHK

-155 QNDIPALRKAID
+155 KNDIPALRNAID
-167 AANHPALFFVDCIA
+167 DAGHPALFFVDCIA
-181 SLGCDR
+181 SLGCDQ

-211 MSLVFFNDKAEA
+211 MSFVFFNDKTDV
-223 AHATAGL
+223 AHATANL

-236 WHPRANPDVY
+236 WEPRANPEVY

-262 REALNILVH
+262 REALSILVH
-271 EEGIKAAWARHLT
+271 EEGVEAAWARHMT

-291 AVEAWGCLELNIK
+291 AVEAWECLALNITE
-304 DPAKRSQA
+304 PAKRSQA
-312 VTTVLSKNDECGQL
+312 VTTILSKNDECGRL
-326 RDWCEHQAGLTL
+326 RHWCEHKAGLTL

-347 GKSSWNNVMRIGHMG
+347 GHKSWDNVMRLGHMG

-369 LGALGT
+369 MGALGT
-375 IDAGLKALKI
+375 IDAGLKAMGI

-392 DAASAEIAK
+392 DAASSEIAK
-401 HFL
+401 HAF

>member
-1 MKVCHMSLNFGREQL
+1 MSLKFGREQL
-16 SIPGPSVMPERVMA
+16 SIPGPSVMPDRVLA

-56 TVAQTKHSAAI
+56 TVAQTKHQAAI

-88 TILVLVTGRFGE
+88 TILVLVTGRFGQ
-100 GWGEMATEMGV
+100 GWADMANEMGV
-111 QTKILNFGNETDA
+111 KTQILDFGDAADA
-124 DPDAVTQALK
+124 DPEIVNKALK
-134 DDTDHK
+134 DDKNHT
-140 IKAVFTVQTDTASSV
+140 IRAVFTVQTDTASSV
-155 QNDIPALRKAID
+155 KNDILALRKAID

-181 SLGCDR
+181 SLGCDQ
-187 FEMDAWGV
+187 FEMDAWGA
-195 DVMVTGCQK
+195 DVMVSGCQK

-211 MSLVFFNDKAEA
+211 MSFVFFNDKADEKRA
-223 AHATAGL
+223 NADL

-271 EEGIKAAWARHLT
+271 DEGIEAAWARHLT

-291 AVEAWGCLELNIK
+291 AAEAWECLELNIK
-304 DPAKRSQA
+304 DPTKRSQA

-326 RDWCEHQAGLTL
+326 RDWCEHQGGLTL

-347 GKSSWNNVMRIGHMG
+347 GQKSWNNVMRIGHMG

-369 LGALGT
+369 MGALGT
-375 IDAGLKALKI
+375 IDAGLKAMKI

-392 DAASAEIAK
+392 EAASTQIAN
-401 HFL
+401 HFA